1 MSVDIAVCPNGD
13 QCIDLGPGTHVINAN
28 VSLGM
33 GSGPDDNLS
42 NNVSNNSF
50 TVSGGSDVTLTLLT
64 DSYPGET
71 TWSVTDANGLVIWSG
86 GPYFSSETVYTG
98 AACISYGCYTLS
110 VFDSFG
116 DKESREVLEKS
127 LKLLLDIGES
137 EAICLAKIKQ
147 MPLIIDEKK
156 GRKIAL
162 NLNLKIIGLLGII
175 YLNVKKEF
183 ITKQE
188 AKQLFSQAISNGY
201 RISQTLISSMFD
213 RLS

>member
-1 MSVDIAVCPNGD
+1 MILNRYQKIYIPKSVYNEVNFKNNFKSLDFIEIVEVKPNE
-13 QCIDLGPGTHVINAN
+13 
-28 VSLGM
+28 
-33 GSGPDDNLS
+33 
-42 NNVSNNSF
+42 
-50 TVSGGSDVTLTLLT
+50 LL
-64 DSYPGET
+64 
-71 TWSVTDANGLVIWSG
+71 
-86 GPYFSSETVYTG
+86 
-98 AACISYGCYTLS
+98 
-110 VFDSFG
+110 
-116 DKESREVLEKS
+116 KS

-137 EAICLAKIKQ
+137 EAIYLAKIKQ

-188 AKQLFSQAISNGY
+188 AKQLISQAISNGY